1 MRAILSCGLIAPL
14 LALSAGLVEAG
25 PSGGARPAQRI
36 QAEPSSTPVEDAIR
50 RPYTFTMVRSGGF
63 AGVHDELVVDSAKM
77 QLTYQSRFHA
87 PEPITA
93 RATAADLRALEQTL
107 VNADFL
113 NIRAPYECR
122 SCADQFEYDATLKM
136 EGGREHAVHWE
147 DASAAPVELW
157 AIRDLW
163 ERLIE
168 EHFLT
173 R

>member
-1 MRAILSCGLIAPL
+1 MRAILSCCLVAPL
-14 LALSAGLVEAG
+14 LALSAVPVEAG
-25 PSGGARPAQRI
+25 PSGGARQAQSI
-36 QAEPSSTPVEDAIR
+36 QAEPGRAPVEDAIR

-77 QLTYQSRFHA
+77 LITYQSRFHS
-87 PEPITA
+87 PEPVTA
-93 RATAADLRALEQTL
+93 RVTEADLRALEHTL
-107 VNADFL
+107 ENADFL
-113 NIRAPYECR
+113 NIRKPYECR
-122 SCADQFEYDATLKM
+122 MCADHFQYDATLKM

-147 DASAAPVELW
+147 DDSPAPEELW

-163 ERLIE
+163 GRLIE